1 MLFTIL
7 NYIVRAI
14 LLFIFLMVLFLIMR
28 FIVSVLMYAAYFDN
42 DEKR

>member
-1 MLFTIL
+1 MFFTIL
-7 NYIVRAI
+7 NYIVRAV
-14 LLFIFLMVLFLIMR
+14 LLFVFLMVLFLIMR

>member
-28 FIVSVLMYAAYFDN
+28 FIVRILVYAAYFEN